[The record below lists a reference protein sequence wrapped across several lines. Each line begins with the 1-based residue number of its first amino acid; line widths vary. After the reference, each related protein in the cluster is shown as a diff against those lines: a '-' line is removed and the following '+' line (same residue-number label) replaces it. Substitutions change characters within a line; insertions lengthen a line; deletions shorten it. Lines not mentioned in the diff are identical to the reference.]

1 MKTVNHVMSIIDVCV
16 EPEKKNQ
23 ILSRIGIKRKHKDL
37 GFVQE
42 IKDHLNLVSGEV
54 IKPKSATSPVA
65 EGKKEGSKEKRNQ
78 KQKEKDAAKSKKK

>member
-23 ILSRIGIKRKHKDL
+23 ILSRIGIKRRHKDL

-42 IKDHLNLVSGEV
+42 IYDHLNLVSEAA
-54 IKPKSATSPVA
+54 IPRNATTPVA
-65 EGKKEGSKEKRNQ
+65 EGKKEGIKEKRNQ
-78 KQKEKDAAKSKKK
+78 NQKEKDAVKSKRN